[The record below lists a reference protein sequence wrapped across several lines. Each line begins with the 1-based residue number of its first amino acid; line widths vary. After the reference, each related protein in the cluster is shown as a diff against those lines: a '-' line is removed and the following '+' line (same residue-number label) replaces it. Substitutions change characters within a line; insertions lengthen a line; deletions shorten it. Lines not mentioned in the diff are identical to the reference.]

1 MESLPGLLD
10 HHEVTRALYEV
21 RGLEVSFGDKAVLTG
36 VDLDIHEREVLT
48 LIGVSGSGKSV
59 LVKSLIGLNTVQAGS
74 ICFDGRDYRG
84 AAERDWMSVRRRV
97 GMLFQEGALFDSQT
111 VFTNITYGLREH
123 RLLPEDQIPARVA
136 ESLESVALPGIEE
149 MRPRDLSG
157 GMQKRVGLARAIA
170 MRPQLIFY
178 DEPTEGL
185 DPINVT
191 RVNRLL
197 LRLRDRHG
205 VTPVIVTHNMRSA
218 FGISDRVVMLDGGKI
233 ALDGKPE
240 ELRTSGDERLA
251 AFLAAAEM
259 SVPQRR
265 RSLPP
270 PA

>member
-1 MESLPGLLD
+1 MDGRPENQ
-10 HHEVTRALYEV
+10 RLYEV
-21 RGLEVSFGDKAVLTG
+21 RGLKVAFGEKVVLDG
-36 VDLDIHEREVLT
+36 VDLDIHHNEVLT
-48 LIGVSGSGKSV
+48 IIGESGSGKSV
-59 LVKSLIGLNTVQAGS
+59 LVKSLIGLVQAVEG
-74 ICFDGRDYRG
+74 CVFFDGRDYHG
-84 AAERDWMSVRRRV
+84 AKEREWMHVRRRV

-111 VFTNITYGLREH
+111 VFTNVAYGLREH
-123 RLLPEDQIPARVA
+123 RLLSEEEIPARVA
-136 ESLESVALPGIEE
+136 ESLTSVALPGIEQ

-170 MRPQLIFY
+170 MRPQIIFY

-218 FGISDRVVMLDGGKI
+218 FGISDRVVMLHGGKVV
-233 ALDGKPE
+233 LDGPPD
-240 ELRTSGDERLA
+240 ELRGTGDPRLQ

-265 RSLPP
+265 NHSTMPP
-270 PA
+270 PPI